1 MANGK
6 IQLDTSRLAIIL
18 NNLKASME
26 EFESY
31 TMTFRTQTRDQLD
44 DFQSDFASKASELLT
59 NMRDDVKSDLLDKL
73 TNLHAC
79 GESILTKMQEQDEAL
94 SQAMQ
99 GGKR

>member
-1 MANGK
+1 
-6 IQLDTSRLAIIL
+6 
-18 NNLKASME
+18 ME

>member
-59 NMRDDVKSDLLDKL
+59 NMRDDVKSDLLD
-73 TNLHAC
+73 
-79 GESILTKMQEQDEAL
+79 
-94 SQAMQ
+94 
-99 GGKR
+99 